1 MISKLRIRD
10 FAIIDELEL
19 SLAPGFVVFTGETG
33 AGKSIIIDAVEQLLG
48 ARADTGMVRTGASAA
63 IIEGEFQLD
72 DVVRDEVST
81 ILDREGLQ
89 DQVGFVILAREIRT
103 EGRNICR
110 VNGRTVTLSL
120 LDEIGS
126 RLVDVHGQSEHLSL
140 LRTPEHLHLL
150 DRFADNDELLSTYSR
165 CFQEY
170 KELAQERDELYR
182 QEQDATR
189 RSEFLRY
196 QINEIEAANLNPNE
210 EEDLVD
216 ERNRLANAEQLAM
229 LTDHAI
235 EALAGETEA
244 RRSASDLLAEATS
257 DADRLS
263 HIDANIEPIAQDA
276 QAILENMSDL
286 TRRLRLYRESIEF
299 NPTRLDQVEERLGL
313 ISSLKRKY
321 GEDIPAILVSL
332 ENVRTE
338 LDAITHA
345 EERLQQLD
353 SMLSK
358 SLEEL
363 GQHGSELSQA
373 RRKAGEA
380 LSNKIA
386 DELGEL
392 KMEGAQFAVDFQ
404 WKEDPGG
411 VPIDGQ
417 QIAFDATGLD
427 QVQFLVAPNPGE
439 GLKPLTKIA
448 SGGETSRLMLA
459 LKSVLAQADRTP
471 SLIFDEI
478 DQGIGGRVGAI
489 VGSKLWR
496 LTTDHQVLC
505 VTHLPQLA
513 AYGDQHLRV
522 EKIVDEGR
530 TMTRAVPLDEVA
542 KTSEMASML
551 GALNDPNLESAGEL
565 LRTAAEEKVQPR
577 LVPSE

>member
-48 ARADTGMVRTGASAA
+48 GRADTGMVRTGATAA
-63 IIEGEFQLD
+63 VIEGEFHLD
-72 DVVRDEVST
+72 DVVRDEISR

-110 VNGRTVTLSL
+110 VNGRTVTLGL

-126 RLVDVHGQSEHLSL
+126 QLVDVHGQSEHLSL

-150 DRFADNDELLSTYSR
+150 DRFADNDGLLHAYSSSY
-165 CFQEY
+165 QEY
-170 KELAQERDELYR
+170 KELAQERDELLR
-182 QEQDATR
+182 QEQDAAR

-196 QINEIEAANLNPNE
+196 QINEIESANLTPNE
-210 EEDLVD
+210 EENLVD
-216 ERNRLANAEQLAM
+216 ERNRLANAEQLAL

-235 EALAGETEA
+235 EALAGESETG
-244 RRSASDLLAEATS
+244 RSAGDLLAEATS

-263 HIDANIEPIAQDA
+263 NIDATIEPLAQEA
-276 QAILENMSDL
+276 QAILENMSEL

-299 NPTRLDQVEERLGL
+299 NPARLDQVEERLSL

-321 GEDIPAILVSL
+321 GEDIPAILTSL
-332 ENVRTE
+332 ETARTE

-345 EERLQQLD
+345 EKRLQQLD
-353 SMLSK
+353 TMISG

-363 GQHGSELSQA
+363 GKRGSELSEV

-380 LSNKIA
+380 LSSRIA
-386 DELGEL
+386 DELSEL

-404 WKEDPGG
+404 WTEDPAG
-411 VPIDGQ
+411 VPADGQ
-417 QIAFDATGLD
+417 LIAFDSSGLD
-427 QVQFLVAPNPGE
+427 QVQFLVEPNPGE

-459 LKSVLAQADRTP
+459 LKSVLAQADHIP

-522 EKIVDEGR
+522 EKIVDGGR
-530 TMTRAVPLDEVA
+530 TTTQAVPLDDSA
-542 KTSEMASML
+542 KASEMASML

-565 LRTAAEEKVQPR
+565 LRAAAKEKTQPR